1 MMELPAIPPWMA
13 WVVSAAV
20 LLLVCCWV
28 TCCILARMFH
38 SATKFSP
45 EYSEWVENKNKNKKV
60 DALCAAVVVAVESD
74 CKERA
79 E

>member
-1 MMELPAIPPWMA
+1 MHCDRESVHKAWAKMEAWMA

-28 TCCILARMFH
+28 TFCILARMFH

-45 EYSEWVENKNKNKKV
+45 EYSEWVENKNKNKKE
-60 DALCAAVVVAVESD
+60 AD
-74 CKERA
+74 CRVRA